1 MALSALADGQ
11 THRGFGSGACL
22 GQGLRERRS
31 GGGAPSTC
39 ALEATRA
46 QNTRRQRLPGEC
58 EGGERCAAYRTNRIQ
73 LDRLAHRQAVARD
86 ERRVDVF
93 NFPAGKVESVR
104 WLE

>member
-31 GGGAPSTC
+31 GGGAIITC

-73 LDRLAHRQAVARD
+73 LDRLAHRQAVECDQRQD
-86 ERRVDVF
+86 DDF
-93 NFPAGKVESVR
+93 SFCLPAFESVR
-104 WLE
+104 C